1 MAWKVNFRVFRFK
14 QDGSPP
20 RYDTFSVEIKPDESV
35 LDGIE
40 RIWAFQDRTLT
51 FRHACHHAGCGS
63 CAMRVN
69 GVEKLTCVTWIK
81 DVTADGGTITV
92 EPLRNFPLIGDLVVD
107 VAPMFARLQ
116 AIDFPVL
123 CESQPLGEPLE
134 FSRFEDCLE
143 CGACLSACPV
153 MAAGDDYL
161 GPVTLAA
168 IECMVAEPR
177 GHDVNYLLHLADQAN
192 GCWRCDTAYECS
204 EVCPYEVNP
213 AQAIMRLRWKLIV
226 EKLKRLVGQSSLY
239 QQSSPKE

>member
-1 MAWKVNFRVFRFK
+1 MTWKVNFRVFRFK
-14 QDGSPP
+14 QDGNPP
-20 RYDTFSVEIKPDESV
+20 RYDTFTVEIKPDESV

-51 FRHACHHAGCGS
+51 FRHFCHHAGCGS

-92 EPLRNFPLIGDLVVD
+92 EPLRNFPLISDLAVD
-107 VAPMFARLQ
+107 VAALFRHLQ
-116 AIDFPVL
+116 DIDFPVL
-123 CESQPLGEPLE
+123 RESQPLGEPLE
-134 FSRFEDCLE
+134 FTRFEDCLE

-161 GPVTLAA
+161 GPATLAA
-168 IECMVAEPR
+168 IERMVAEPR
-177 GHDVNYLLHLADQAN
+177 GRDVNALLHLVDQAD
-192 GCWRCDTAYECS
+192 GCWRCDTAFECT

-239 QQSSPKE
+239 QAK